1 MRVTRLH
8 ALVAAGVVDSFG
20 LALGWTVFTLL
31 AVETQGLGAAGTY
44 AGAMLLGVALSA
56 SATSFIAAHLDGR
69 RLLRATACA
78 EAFLRVVTFAL
89 LLADAPLPAIAS
101 AVALT
106 SAMGWTG
113 YAGMRAEVAA
123 IDSGAGTMTF
133 YAMAIAAIE
142 AVGVA
147 VAALLPVGAGDG
159 IGDVVLTT
167 VIAAYAASLVPTL
180 VVAGG
185 SRVARSPRMPASRSL
200 AKDAGPLLAGFGVMA
215 LASGPTLLSA
225 ALASELYGRA
235 AVVASALAFTLGSF
249 LAPRVAGLA
258 ARRADH
264 PRLTWPL
271 LGIGMI
277 VGWIAAPWHVAGLVF
292 AQVLAGLSM
301 TAFEGMMDARVAG
314 QASVAGMTAALAR
327 AGAARALGSSLAVGL
342 APLVIASRSLGAA
355 SALLS
360 MTLVAAL
367 VGGIVVAAAER
378 RLEAQRRRPS
388 AETPATAT
396 LA

>member
-1 MRVTRLH
+1 
-8 ALVAAGVVDSFG
+8 
-20 LALGWTVFTLL
+20 
-31 AVETQGLGAAGTY
+31 
-44 AGAMLLGVALSA
+44 
-56 SATSFIAAHLDGR
+56 
-69 RLLRATACA
+69 
-78 EAFLRVVTFAL
+78 
-89 LLADAPLPAIAS
+89 
-101 AVALT
+101 
-106 SAMGWTG
+106 
-113 YAGMRAEVAA
+113 
-123 IDSGAGTMTF
+123 
-133 YAMAIAAIE
+133 
-142 AVGVA
+142 
-147 VAALLPVGAGDG
+147 
-159 IGDVVLTT
+159 
-167 VIAAYAASLVPTL
+167 
-180 VVAGG
+180 
-185 SRVARSPRMPASRSL
+185 
-200 AKDAGPLLAGFGVMA
+200 LLAGFGVMA

-378 RLEAQRRRPS
+378 RSEAQRRRPS